1 MTDQNVLNRVTVPD
15 LVPDSPVTPQDEP
28 PAVASP
34 AWTYDTWFSGWYR
47 RSGDAPVELST
58 SER

>member
-1 MTDQNVLNRVTVPD
+1 MTNRDVLDRVTTSD
-15 LVPDSPVTPQDEP
+15 LVRDSVAAQQEESA
-28 PAVASP
+28 AVAHP

-47 RSGDAPVELST
+47 RSGDADVELST